1 MAHEFFP
8 FALLA
13 ETGDATIRLAMWI
26 SILITIAVIGFAL
39 ASWVRKRMNDAMRE
53 TGVGSPADFTL
64 SDLRRMRSEGQIT
77 EEEFERAKGRIVAM
91 TQAKLIKEA
100 EKKGELIEPTDEV
113 KP

>member
-1 MAHEFFP
+1 MAHAFPP

-13 ETGDATIRLAMWI
+13 ESGDATIRLAMWI
-26 SILITIAVIGFAL
+26 SVLLIIAVAGFAL
-39 ASWVRKRMNDAMRE
+39 ASLVRKRMNDAMKE

-64 SDLRRMRSEGQIT
+64 SDLRKMRAAGQIT